1 MKLVTVENMAP
12 SRGEQAMTLIEF
24 MIAVGISSLVLAAVL
39 FISLFGFRSFGAMAN
54 YTELDNRSRNSLDL
68 MSRDIREAA
77 QVADLKNTGNTRYLV
92 LTNST
97 GQRIQ
102 YTWDASSQTL
112 VCEKTGEPPAI
123 YLTGC
128 ERWDF
133 QVFQR
138 TPRTNN
144 TYTFFPATNAFGA
157 FDPSICKVI
166 NMSWK
171 CSRRLL
177 NRYNTESVQTA
188 QVVLRNKQ

>member
-1 MKLVTVENMAP
+1 MKSPMSHRTRKE
-12 SRGEQAMTLIEF
+12 RGAGGMTLIEVLLA
-24 MIAVGISSLVLAAVL
+24 MGIGSLVLAAVL

-54 YTELDNRSRNSLDL
+54 YTELDNRSRNTLDL

-77 QVADLKNTGNTRYLV
+77 QVADLKNTGTTRWLL
-92 LTNST
+92 LTNAAGNS
-97 GQRIQ
+97 IK
-102 YTWDASSQTL
+102 YTWDASSQML
-112 VCEKTGEPPAI
+112 VCEKTGEPVAV

-144 TYTFFPATNAFGA
+144 TYTFFPATNAFGV